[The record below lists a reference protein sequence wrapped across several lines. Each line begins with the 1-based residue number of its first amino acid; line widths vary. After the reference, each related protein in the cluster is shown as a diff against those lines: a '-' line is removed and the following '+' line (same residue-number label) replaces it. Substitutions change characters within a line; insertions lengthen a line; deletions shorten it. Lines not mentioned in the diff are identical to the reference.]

1 MSRSFSE
8 DLRLKPTPHSTGYC
22 NTCCLKR
29 PRGKLCSSCDRT
41 PGGGYDLQAY
51 DRGSPQAHPPL
62 ASGRTWTARA
72 CSALGASGEQR
83 AASAGSFPATQA
95 AGVTV
100 QSRRTSRRKGGLC
113 GRGRVGSRMRF
124 GQLSSCG
131 SKRVGLQRS
140 SVDAPSWRD
149 AQWCARSRST
159 SISIATPRPAA
170 TCGPAFLAPGAS
182 AAGAARAKQG
192 GGGGRFRTSV

>member
-1 MSRSFSE
+1 MTYKRMTE
-8 DLRLKPTPHSTGYC
+8 ADRRQIHRWRQEGDGLRG
-22 NTCCLKR
+22 
-29 PRGKLCSSCDRT
+29 
-41 PGGGYDLQAY
+41 
-51 DRGSPQAHPPL
+51 L
-62 ASGRTWTARA
+62 ARRLGHAARA
-72 CSALGASGEQR
+72 AENFS
-83 AASAGSFPATQA
+83 ATQA
-95 AGVTV
+95 ARVTV
-100 QSRRTSRRKGGLC
+100 QSRRTSRRKSGLC
-113 GRGRVGSRMRF
+113 DRGRVGSRMRF

-149 AQWCARSRST
+149 VQWCARSRST

-182 AAGAARAKQG
+182 AAGAARARQG